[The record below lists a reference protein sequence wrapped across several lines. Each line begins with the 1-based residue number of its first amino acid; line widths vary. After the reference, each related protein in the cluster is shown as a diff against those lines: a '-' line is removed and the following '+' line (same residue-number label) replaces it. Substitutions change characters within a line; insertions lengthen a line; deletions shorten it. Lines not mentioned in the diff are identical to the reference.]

1 MVTYEIKVKTGDVQ
15 GAGTDANVEI
25 VLLGSSGKQTQS
37 ATLDNRFRNDFER
50 CRTDVFT
57 IKDKTDIPEVT
68 EIKLRRDKAG
78 SFSDWFVEKIQ
89 VTNWKS
95 GYTSVFPI
103 LRWIRPDVDLY
114 FGRYDASLPQFD
126 PRPEQRRAELYEKRQ
141 LYEYEEKRPG
151 FPVQVKNF
159 PEDEDFSFSHKFDLL
174 KKTLT
179 LKAGKAW
186 EMIFGDGPWQ
196 TLDDLKDIYSKI
208 FEEPKGMQGWES
220 DISFG
225 WQRLNGLNPNMIRL
239 CTHLPDKF
247 GVTEEMV
254 KPFLGGL
261 TISQA
266 IRDKRLFLTDLETLN
281 GISCKKGH
289 HCSVA
294 PIGLFFVDVRGQL
307 MPVAIQ
313 LFQQKGPDNPVFLPS
328 DPPYTWSMA
337 KMWFNVGD
345 SNLHQTIAHLGCT
358 HLILESECVAA
369 NRCLSPSHPMFK
381 LLAPH
386 LLYIIAVNDGGLEVL
401 LEPEGIFNTLTVIGS
416 KGSAE
421 LIAKGTSSWRMDVEG
436 TYPEFLKHRGLYCK
450 DGKILQTF
458 YQRDDSLD
466 LYEAIHSYVS
476 NYVTLYYDTNDK
488 IIEDDEIQK
497 FGRELSIP
505 KSEGGCGI
513 LGVPLKDGKFSST
526 DQVALAFTSVI
537 FTSSVVHAAINFPQY
552 DTYGFPPNYPTKLKG
567 KPPIDKRPLKEE
579 DVVKALVDKSTAL
592 EVLIFVSILSERV
605 TNALGDFE
613 VDYIYD
619 PPAVE
624 IVKEFRQNLKNI
636 SSKIRDR
643 NKKLVRKYDYLLPE
657 EIPNST
663 SI

>member
-1 MVTYEIKVKTGDVQ
+1 MVTYEIKVKTGDVL

-89 VTNWKS
+89 VTNRTS
-95 GYTSVFPI
+95 GYISVFPI
-103 LRWIRPDVDLY
+103 LRWIPPNVDLY

-126 PRPEQRRAELYEKRQ
+126 PRPEQRRAELQEKRQ
-141 LYEYEEKRPG
+141 LYEYEQKRPG
-151 FPVQVKNF
+151 FPVQVKNV
-159 PEDEDFSFSHKFDLL
+159 PNDEEFSFSHKFDLVKL
-174 KKTLT
+174 NLT
-179 LKAGKAW
+179 LKADKAK
-186 EMIFGDGPWQ
+186 EMIFGDESWE
-196 TLDDLKDIYSKI
+196 TLDDLTDIYSKT

-220 DISFG
+220 DVSFG
-225 WQRLNGLNPNMIRL
+225 WQRLNGLNPNVICL

-247 GVTEEMV
+247 GVTEEMI
-254 KPFLGGL
+254 KPFLEGL
-261 TISQA
+261 TIFQA
-266 IRDKRLFLTDLETLN
+266 IRDKRLFITDLEILN
-281 GISCKKGH
+281 GISVIEGYVCPT
-289 HCSVA
+289 
-294 PIGLFFVDVRGQL
+294 PIALFFVDARGQL

-313 LFQQKGPDNPVFLPS
+313 LFQQKGPDNPVFLPT
-328 DPPYTWSMA
+328 DPPYTWLMA

-345 SNLHQTIAHLGCT
+345 SSLHQTVVHLGCT
-358 HLILESECVAA
+358 HLILESVCVAA

-386 LLYIIAVNDGGLEVL
+386 LLYIIAINDRGLVKL
-401 LEPEGIFNTLTVIGS
+401 IGPEGVFDILTAVGR
-416 KGSAE
+416 KGAAE
-421 LIAKGTSSWRMDVEG
+421 LIAKGTSPWRMDVEG

-450 DGKILQTF
+450 DGKILPTF
-458 YQRDDSLD
+458 YQRDDRLD

-476 NYVTLYYDTNDK
+476 KYATLYYDTNDK
-488 IIEDDEIQK
+488 IIKDYEIQK

-513 LGVPLKDGKFSST
+513 LGVPLKDGKFSSAE
-526 DQVALAFTSVI
+526 QVALVFTSAI
-537 FTSSVVHAAINFPQY
+537 FTSSVVHAAVNFPQY
-552 DTYGFPPNYPTKLKG
+552 DTYGFPPNYPIKLKG
-567 KPPIDKRPLKEE
+567 TPPKDKRPLMEE
-579 DVVKALVDKSTAL
+579 EVVKALVDKSTAL
-592 EVLIFVSILSERV
+592 DVLTVVSILSERS

-657 EIPNST
+657 KIPNST
-663 SI
+663 SN